1 MLGVRVGIIRALIAA
16 AVAWSVAGLIGQQ
29 TPVVGPG
36 KEQIALLFIIPIF
49 GGTLL
54 VAVAILF
61 VFEVTKPSGTG
72 MWFVGGLRS
81 IPGRI
86 SRARRYSKITRVA
99 LKHGFGPAFRGKL
112 RTSDPI
118 KRAQLARRLRQA
130 LEEAGVTFVKLGQVL
145 STRADLLPPEFIHE
159 LSRLQDQVSP
169 APREEIDKVLTDEL
183 CPTDEVFAE
192 IDTTPLAS
200 ASVAQVYRAKLIDG
214 TDAVVKVQRP
224 GIQAIV
230 ERDLDIMYRLARTLE
245 ERTKWAERLG
255 VLALADGFAKN
266 LLEELDFR
274 VEAKNIQAV
283 AADTTVRVPK
293 VHRATTRAHH
303 GPARRYAPR
312 IGRRGDRRARARPDR
327 SRPVA
332 AALLATPSNAQRRL
346 PRRPA
351 PRQRDAA

>member
-1 MLGVRVGIIRALIAA
+1 MRDLSGNSGWTRHAGAVNTPCGNGRHGVSERWTRSSATVDTVCRNGGHALQQRWTRCAGTVDTAFVWLGSGYGVCAARHCRGDRVRAGGVDLGGGARKVLGVRVGIIRALIAA

-169 APREEIDKVLTDEL
+169 HP
-183 CPTDEVFAE
+183 
-192 IDTTPLAS
+192 
-200 ASVAQVYRAKLIDG
+200 AK
-214 TDAVVKVQRP
+214 KS
-224 GIQAIV
+224 
-230 ERDLDIMYRLARTLE
+230 
-245 ERTKWAERLG
+245 
-255 VLALADGFAKN
+255 
-266 LLEELDFR
+266 
-274 VEAKNIQAV
+274 
-283 AADTTVRVPK
+283 
-293 VHRATTRAHH
+293 TR
-303 GPARRYAPR
+303 Y
-312 IGRRGDRRARARPDR
+312 
-327 SRPVA
+327 
-332 AALLATPSNAQRRL
+332 
-346 PRRPA
+346 
-351 PRQRDAA
+351 